1 MNKLLLLTSLYYLT
15 HLGITAALAA
25 PVIATPSIITENHWY
40 GPVKEGQSLW
50 NIAKEIRPDKS
61 VNLQQVLVA
70 LWQLNPQ
77 AFSQIC
83 HPSTLK
89 IHVLLQIPE
98 LSAIAAISPAAALTA
113 IQQQN
118 QARKKFSPHG
128 INSPCPP
135 LKVPTLSVESKTEV
149 LAKPKTS
156 PPTSKSKATIEK
168 STVEKSTT
176 EDSATL
182 SWLKLG
188 EEVLPNWQA
197 VILPENDSIM
207 TISPKWK
214 NTSES
219 LTKKILGLIPKPS
232 DSYSLASS
240 KLLEV
245 LYEEGIYAEITL
257 VNFNKDN
264 ELGKKALQLA
274 EQKNMDLI
282 FSMGSESAAFLHE
295 FYNGG
300 KISAVTCTNKDPVLL
315 QQVAD
320 YDKGSG
326 TNIAY
331 TSLNVPINI
340 QTNYLMD
347 LMPGLKNL
355 GILYD
360 RNHTQVVVTEVIPT
374 RNKLLE
380 MKVKVINIEVT
391 SAETAKG
398 ELLKNIPAAIT
409 VMQQNDPELRHSVFW
424 VTSSTLVFANMATI
438 AQVSGKVAV
447 LGSIPNI
454 VTGGDDSAVM
464 AIGIDRRN
472 NAYLASIYAVKIL
485 TGQAKA
491 GELKV
496 GVVTP
501 PDIAISFRAAQKIGL
516 DIPFQLFESASFIY
530 GYVGN
535 SARSFGHDAISSK

>member
-1 MNKLLLLTSLYYLT
+1 MKKLLLLTSLYYLT
-15 HLGITAALAA
+15 HFGITVAIAA
-25 PVIATPSIITENHWY
+25 PAIPIPTIITENHWY
-40 GPVKEGQSLW
+40 GPIKQGQSLW
-50 NIAKEIRPDKS
+50 NIAKEIRPDNS

-77 AFSQIC
+77 AFSQAC
-83 HPSTLK
+83 NPNTLK
-89 IHVLLQIPE
+89 IHVSLQIPE
-98 LSAIAAISPAAALTA
+98 LSAIAAISPAAALMA
-113 IQQQN
+113 IQPQN
-118 QARKKFSPHG
+118 QIRKQSSQHAM
-128 INSPCPP
+128 SEYCPL
-135 LKVPTLSVESKTEV
+135 LKIPTLSVAPKTGV
-149 LAKPKTS
+149 LVKPTTS
-156 PPTSKSKATIEK
+156 PPTGKSKA
-168 STVEKSTT
+168 TVEKSTT
-176 EDSATL
+176 EDSANL
-182 SWLKLG
+182 SWLELG
-188 EEVLPNWQA
+188 EEVLQNWQT
-197 VILPENDSIM
+197 VILPENNSIM

-214 NTSES
+214 KPPDT

-240 KLLEV
+240 KLLQV

-264 ELGKKALQLA
+264 ELGNKALRLA
-274 EQKNMDLI
+274 EQEKMDLI

-391 SAETAKG
+391 SAETAKA

-409 VMQQNDPELRHSVFW
+409 LMQQNDPELRRSVFW

-454 VTGGDDSAVM
+454 VTSGEDSAVM

-472 NAYLASIYAVKIL
+472 NAHLASIYAVKIL
-485 TGQAKA
+485 KGQAQA

-501 PDIAISFRAAQKIGL
+501 PDIAISFRAAQKVGL

-535 SARSFGHDAISSK
+535 SARSFGHDVISPK

>member
-15 HLGITAALAA
+15 HLGITVAIAA
-25 PVIATPSIITENHWY
+25 PAIPTPTIITENHWY
-40 GPVKEGQSLW
+40 GPIKQGQSLW
-50 NIAKEIRPDKS
+50 DIAREIRPDNS

-77 AFSQIC
+77 AFSQAC
-83 HPSTLK
+83 NPNTLK
-89 IHVLLQIPE
+89 IHVSLQIPE
-98 LSAIAAISPAAALTA
+98 LSAIAAISPAAALMA

-118 QARKKFSPHG
+118 QIRKKSSPHAM
-128 INSPCPP
+128 SEYCPP
-135 LKVPTLSVESKTEV
+135 LKIPTLSVAPKTGI
-149 LAKPKTS
+149 LAKPTTS
-156 PPTSKSKATIEK
+156 PPTGKSKA
-168 STVEKSTT
+168 TVEKSTT
-176 EDSATL
+176 EDSANL
-182 SWLKLG
+182 SWLELG
-188 EEVLPNWQA
+188 EEVLQNWQT
-197 VILPENDSIM
+197 VILPENDSVM

-214 NTSES
+214 KTSES

-264 ELGKKALQLA
+264 ELGNKALRLA
-274 EQKNMDLI
+274 EQEKVDLI

-360 RNHTQVVVTEVIPT
+360 RNHTQVVVTEVIPMKT
-374 RNKLLE
+374 KLLE
-380 MKVKVINIEVT
+380 MKINVIDIEVT
-391 SAETAKG
+391 SVETAKE

-409 VMQQNDPELRHSVFW
+409 VMQQNDPELRRSVFW

-485 TGQAKA
+485 KGQAQA

-501 PDIAISFRAAQKIGL
+501 PDIAISFRAAQKVGL

-530 GYVGN
+530 GYAGN
-535 SARSFGHDAISSK
+535 SARSFGHDVISPK